1 MWFPVQPVL
10 PFTFTFPC
18 NMALR
23 IFIVDDHP
31 MVLEGMRSMLQQ
43 LPGVEVCGHATHA
56 RSCLA
61 YFVKNT
67 ADIVLLDINLPDQ
80 NGIDLCKTLLQQQ
93 PALNI
98 IALTNFDQLTYI
110 QRMKDAGAKGYLL
123 KNSSLDEIDQAIKA
137 VTTGHEYWL
146 GRSNLRDTMKDH
158 NQLLLTR
165 REVEVLKLI
174 AEGLTNQEIADKLF
188 VSASTIDSHRK
199 SLISKLQVK
208 NTAAL
213 VRTALESKII

>member
-1 MWFPVQPVL
+1 MIP
-10 PFTFTFPC
+10 
-18 NMALR
+18 R

-31 MVLEGMRSMLQQ
+31 LVVEGMRSMLQQ
-43 LPGVEVCGHATHA
+43 LSGFEVCGHATNA
-56 RSCLA
+56 RSCFG
-61 YFVKNT
+61 YFIKNT

-80 NGIDLCKTLLQQQ
+80 NGIDICKTLLQQR
-93 PALNI
+93 PSLKI

-123 KNSSLDEIDQAIKA
+123 KNSTLEEIEQALTA
-137 VTTGHEYWL
+137 VMNGHEHWL
-146 GRSNLRDTMKDH
+146 GRNNLRDTMKDH

-165 REVEVLKLI
+165 RELEVLKLI

>member
-1 MWFPVQPVL
+1 M
-10 PFTFTFPC
+10 TK
-18 NMALR
+18 R

-31 MVLEGMRSMLQQ
+31 MVVEGMRSMLLQ
-43 LPGVEVCGHATHA
+43 LDGVEVCGHATNA
-56 RSCLA
+56 RSCLG

-67 ADIVLLDINLPDQ
+67 ADVVLLDINLPDQ
-80 NGIDLCKTLLQQQ
+80 SGIEVCKTLMQQK
-93 PALNI
+93 PELKI
-98 IALTNFDQLTYI
+98 IALTNFDQLTYM

-123 KNSSLDEIDQAIKA
+123 KNASLDEIEQALQT
-137 VTTGHEYWL
+137 VTANGEYWL
-146 GRSNLRDTMKDH
+146 GRDNLRDTLKDH

-165 REVEVLKLI
+165 REIEVLKLI
-174 AEGLTNQEIADKLF
+174 VEGLTNQEIADKLF

>member
-1 MWFPVQPVL
+1 MTKHV
-10 PFTFTFPC
+10 
-18 NMALR
+18 
-23 IFIVDDHP
+23 FIVDDHP
-31 MVLEGMRSMLQQ
+31 MVVEGMRSMLLQ
-43 LPGVEVCGHATHA
+43 LDGVEVCGHAANA
-56 RSCLA
+56 RSCLG

-67 ADIVLLDINLPDQ
+67 ADVVLLDINLPDQ
-80 NGIDLCKTLLQQQ
+80 SGIDVCKTLLQQK
-93 PALNI
+93 PELKI

-123 KNSSLDEIDQAIKA
+123 KNSSLEEIEQALNA
-137 VTTGHEYWL
+137 VTSGQEYWL
-146 GRSNLRDTMKDH
+146 GRDNLRDTIKGH

-188 VSASTIDSHRK
+188 VSTSTIDSHRK

-213 VRTALESKII
+213 VRTALENKII